1 MKVMSINTGVSSLKF
16 SLFDMKDFSLIIK
29 GSFERIGI
37 EGGTYTLKFNNNKI
51 RIEADL
57 PDFLTVVKILL
68 EKLIELEAIES
79 INDIVG
85 VGHRIVHG
93 GDKYSQSVVI
103 TDEVI
108 NDIIS
113 FSDYAP
119 LHNPSHA
126 ICIKAFQKVLP
137 NIKMVAVFDT
147 AFHQSISKD
156 RYLYA
161 VPYEWY
167 EKYHVRKYGAH
178 GTSHR
183 YVALELA
190 RLTGMKSMNIISC
203 HLGNSSSICAIE
215 DGKSRDISMGF
226 NPNSGLMMGTRSG
239 DIDVSFIP
247 YVMEKE
253 RKDADEI
260 LEDLNKKS
268 GFLGISGISSDTRDL
283 EKGYIQGDERC
294 KNALKMYVNQV
305 VKYIATYYVLL
316 GRVDALVFTSGIGE
330 NSPLIR
336 ELVVDELGALGI
348 KIDKQKN
355 RVKGKYSKIS
365 TKDSKVNVFIL
376 PTNEDLLIAKDTI
389 ELIGGINNA

>member
-1 MKVMSINTGVSSLKF
+1 MKIMSINAGVSSLKF
-16 SLFDMKDFSLIIK
+16 SLFDMKDFSLLIK

-37 EGGTYTLKFNNNKI
+37 EGGCYTLKFKNDKI
-51 RIEADL
+51 KIEADL
-57 PDFLTVVKILL
+57 PDFLTVVKTLL
-68 EKLIELEAIES
+68 EKLMELEVIENT
-79 INDIVG
+79 NDIAG
-85 VGHRIVHG
+85 IGHRIVHG
-93 GDKYSQSVVI
+93 GDKYSKSVVI

-119 LHNPSHA
+119 LHNPSQMM
-126 ICIKAFQKVLP
+126 CIKAFQTVLP
-137 NIKMVAVFDT
+137 NTKMVAVFDT
-147 AFHQSISKD
+147 AFHQSLKKD

-183 YVALELA
+183 YIALELE
-190 RLTGMKSMNIISC
+190 RLLGKKNMNIISC

-215 DGKSRDISMGF
+215 NGVCRDISMGF

-260 LEDLNKKS
+260 IDDLNKKS
-268 GFLGISGISSDTRDL
+268 GFIGISGISSDSRDI
-283 EKGYIQGDERC
+283 EKCYLNGDERC
-294 KNALKMYVNQV
+294 KLTLKMYINSI

-316 GRVDALVFTSGIGE
+316 GHVDALVFTAGIGE

-336 ELVVDELGALGI
+336 ELVVDELGALDI

-355 RVKGKYSKIS
+355 KTKGSYSKIS
-365 TKDSKVNVFIL
+365 TKDSKVDVFIL
-376 PTNEDLLIAKDTI
+376 PTEEDLLIAKDTM
-389 ELIGGINNA
+389 ELIGGIKNA